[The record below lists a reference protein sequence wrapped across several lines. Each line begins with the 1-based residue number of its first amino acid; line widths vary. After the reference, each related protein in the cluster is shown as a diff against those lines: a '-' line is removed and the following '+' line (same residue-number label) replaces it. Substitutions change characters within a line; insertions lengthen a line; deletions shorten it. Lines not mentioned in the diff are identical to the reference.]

1 MTMLGRH
8 LLQTGQLRDGID
20 LDEVRDVL
28 WNYLAIDTYER
39 LVLIQGWPL
48 ERYSQWL
55 TRAYRRSLPLTGLR
69 SAPFSRTAVTR
80 AARQGEPARAGARQA
95 SRHGM
100 GPRRRKETGWKPRQP
115 NSPAHNQ
122 AVCMRSV
129 LSLPS
134 IPPAQIGSGVG
145 KVLRLRLR
153 SRRRSWL
160 RGPCPPPEQP
170 RSSGLQAEARND
182 GHDPRAGARAGSAG
196 VGARTCLVFG
206 LAASTSASTWS
217 CPPHSAGDKGTGAC
231 CRHGQAEVFSSW
243 CISPACGSSV
253 QVSRAARTAAG
264 SAPGKRPAI
273 RGNQWLRTTFR
284 ARASPGQ
291 AGLPPASC
299 VAASAA
305 AHKTRH
311 RPLVRIVYR
320 GRAHPVRA
328 RPADRGLFPRR
339 ASPA

>member
-1 MTMLGRH
+1 MAHAR
-8 LLQTGQLRDGID
+8 R
-20 LDEVRDVL
+20 
-28 WNYLAIDTYER
+28 
-39 LVLIQGWPL
+39 
-48 ERYSQWL
+48 
-55 TRAYRRSLPLTGLR
+55 YRRHLPLTGLR

-153 SRRRSWL
+153 AGAGHGFAVRVRLPSSHGVRGCRR
-160 RGPCPPPEQP
+160 
-170 RSSGLQAEARND
+170 EARND
-182 GHDPRAGARAGSAG
+182 GHDPRAGARAGAAG

-273 RGNQWLRTTFR
+273 RGNQWLRTTF
-284 ARASPGQ
+284 
-291 AGLPPASC
+291 GLKHHQVRPAC
-299 VAASAA
+299 HRRPAWL
-305 AHKTRH
+305 
-311 RPLVRIVYR
+311 RPLLRIRLDIDRWSASSTVVELIPC
-320 GRAHPVRA
+320 GRA
-328 RPADRGLFPRR
+328 RPTAAYFRAGHLLLDLLTRSLLQYLPAADARDT
-339 ASPA
+339 ASQPHVPVSSGHP